1 MKSSFLFL
9 ATFLL
14 CQILNAQG
22 RSQVETNPQVL
33 EPTDT
38 TGPSLSLTPNP
49 ANDEVLISW
58 SIPAT
63 ADITLSVVDIQGSIS
78 ITLPLGE
85 HTPGQYSKVFGT
97 AALSNGIYVTTL
109 RIGKDV
115 LTQRM
120 VVAH

>member
-9 ATFLL
+9 ATFLF

-22 RSQVETNPQVL
+22 HSQAETCPQGQ

-38 TGPSLSLTPNP
+38 TAPTLSLAPNP

-58 SIPAT
+58 SLPAT
-63 ADITLSVVDIQGSIS
+63 ADITLSVADIQGSIS

-85 HTPGQYSKVFGT
+85 HTPGQYSKAFGT

-109 RIGKDV
+109 RVGKDV
-115 LTQRM
+115 LMQRL